1 MGERLEWNP
10 ITKHTHALQSNN
22 KSCCHEG
29 RGQEAPDKTLDA
41 AKEVQRKKCIG
52 VPVDVWTNSDL
63 DGLEIRVQ
71 KTEVVL
77 DFQRLVCVVPGSL
90 YAAAAETLVSK
101 AVDL

>member
-1 MGERLEWNP
+1 MLYNLIIKAAAMKAEAKRRR
-10 ITKHTHALQSNN
+10 TKLLMQP
-22 KSCCHEG
+22 KKC
-29 RGQEAPDKTLDA
+29 RG
-41 AKEVQRKKCIG
+41 KKCIG

-71 KTEVVL
+71 KTEVIL
-77 DFQRLVCVVPGSL
+77 DFQRLVCVVTGSL